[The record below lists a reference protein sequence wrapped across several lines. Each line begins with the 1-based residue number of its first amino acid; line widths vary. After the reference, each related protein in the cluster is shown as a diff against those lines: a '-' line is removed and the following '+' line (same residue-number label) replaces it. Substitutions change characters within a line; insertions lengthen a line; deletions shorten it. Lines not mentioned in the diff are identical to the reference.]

1 MHILQSS
8 LSQMGSNLQYFHVTY
23 IQTFVLVSALKPYHT
38 WKDLKITNGVLNL
51 HNNTMC
57 HVQSKG
63 HSGHWHRIHEPA
75 CIFYLEK

>member
-8 LSQMGSNLQYFHVTY
+8 LSQMGSNLQHFHVTY
-23 IQTFVLVSALKPYHT
+23 IQSLVLVSALKLSHT
-38 WKDLKITNGVLNL
+38 WKDLKITNGILNL

-63 HSGHWHRIHEPA
+63 FSGHWHRSYEPV
-75 CIFYLEK
+75 CIYFF